1 MTTKDELNRQAEK
14 RTDKNNETLDR
25 AEELKKELVFR
36 WGFQRGEPVWDLF
49 KNELDEYAEA
59 YYKYRVN
66 AISDEEKLKKYYKY
80 LCEIGVISNEYSGDS
95 DVDFYYYT
103 FIDTYPCL
111 NCFNQICECDE

>member
-1 MTTKDELNRQAEK
+1 MTTKDELNGQTEK
-14 RTDKNNETLDR
+14 RTDKKDDTLSK
-25 AEELKKELVFR
+25 AEKI
-36 WGFQRGEPVWDLF
+36 
-49 KNELDEYAEA
+49 LDKYLNTNIMDEAIPSILEAMEA
-59 YYKYRVN
+59 YHKYRVN

>member
-1 MTTKDELNRQAEK
+1 MTTKDELNGQTEK
-14 RTDKNNETLDR
+14 RTDKKDETLDR

-66 AISDEEKLKKYYKY
+66 AISDEMIDKIIEDGIWGFPEDKAGDFMVKQLKDFAKNIISKL
-80 LCEIGVISNEYSGDS
+80 NE
-95 DVDFYYYT
+95 
-103 FIDTYPCL
+103 
-111 NCFNQICECDE
+111 